1 MRTKIFLKQEI
12 ILLVILI
19 GLVVVFVTACGAATP
34 QNASA
39 TLKHSPSGRAEL
51 VWEPTT
57 HLLTVRISLIGLA
70 PKSMHPA
77 HIHAG
82 SCKGVGKT
90 IVYPLTNVVADATG
104 VGSSM
109 TSIRDV
115 TGGIPA
121 SGWYLNVHNGP
132 GLTPDIQ
139 YTPITCADIVNP
151 TPSLKTRQTVNV
163 SLTDALSAN
172 QAASGIAHLT
182 LSNGQLT
189 VVLAMKGLVPEST
202 HAAHI
207 HAGSCASQGKIVYPL
222 KPITADNMGAGSSTT
237 VISDVASIPASG
249 WYVNVHFSTDMSTQ
263 TGEDPIACGDVVL
276 SH

>member
-1 MRTKIFLKQEI
+1 MFTKLFLKREI
-12 ILLVILI
+12 VLLGILI
-19 GLVVVFVTACGAATP
+19 GVVVFVTACGTATQ

-39 TLKHSPSGRAEL
+39 TLKHSPYGRAEL
-51 VWEPTT
+51 VWEPVT

-70 PKSMHPA
+70 PKSTHPA

-82 SCKGVGKT
+82 SCKGTVKT

-104 VGSSM
+104 AGSSI

-151 TPSLKTRQTVNV
+151 TPSLKTKQTVNV
-163 SLTDALSAN
+163 PLADALSAN
-172 QAASGIAHLT
+172 QAASGVAHLT

-202 HAAHI
+202 HAVHI
-207 HAGSCASQGKIVYPL
+207 HSGSCASQGKILYPL

-237 VISDVASIPASG
+237 VINDVSSIPASG